1 MGAKRKLTDVEEKTF
16 NDSTAEINN
25 IDQTL
30 VRMDAIAKG
39 KIEVGRPQADV
50 VIPVNDESVDPKK
63 LSPEYRK
70 AFWNALKNRNLN
82 PQNAALGEGGTA
94 GDGSYLVPIQTDP
107 TIPAL
112 AIVECTARS
121 LSLVTTTEMDIRLPY
136 QSAKSVA
143 TAKAEANSNGT
154 NAFGTSV
161 PQFGTTTLT
170 AYMGGNSLAVSWEL
184 LADSK
189 AVQTFVTAD
198 LNRAVFVYEENAFI
212 VGGSNGATSPLG
224 YLEGAASA
232 NSAAGQRLV

>member
-1 MGAKRKLTDVEEKTF
+1 MLSQQEKVLNSAQEARVKLTPAQEEQYTK
-16 NDSTAEINN
+16 DTAEIND

-30 VRMDAIAKG
+30 VRMAAIAKG
-39 KIEVGRPQADV
+39 KFEVGRPQAAV

-70 AFWNALKNRNLN
+70 TFWNALKNRNLN

-94 GDGSYLVPIQTDP
+94 GDGSYLVPIQTGP

-143 TAKAEANSNGT
+143 TAKADANSGGT

-161 PQFGTTTLT
+161 PQFGTTTFT
-170 AYMGGNSLAVSWEL
+170 A
-184 LADSK
+184 
-189 AVQTFVTAD
+189 
-198 LNRAVFVYEENAFI
+198 
-212 VGGSNGATSPLG
+212 
-224 YLEGAASA
+224 
-232 NSAAGQRLV
+232 